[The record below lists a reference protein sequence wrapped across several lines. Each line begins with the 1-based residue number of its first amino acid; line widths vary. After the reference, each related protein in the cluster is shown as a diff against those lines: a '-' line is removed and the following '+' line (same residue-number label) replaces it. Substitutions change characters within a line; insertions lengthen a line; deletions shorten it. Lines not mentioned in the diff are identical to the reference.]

1 MQIGR
6 RQRANVIADDEV
18 GSVMKTIIRMIF
30 CALLLTGWGLAGL
43 SLHVVRTNDQ
53 IPITLVPKD
62 QLGIT
67 DTYVDTR
74 NWTMDDVAQHPAL
87 VEKLVHSGKADV
99 LKHVVSDPKQDVAT
113 QLSEALQKA
122 PKSSGPTTE
131 EQARSAF
138 GKLFSRATGSP

>member
-1 MQIGR
+1 
-6 RQRANVIADDEV
+6 
-18 GSVMKTIIRMIF
+18 MKSILRLIF
-30 CALLLTGWGLAGL
+30 CSLLLGGWGLAAL
-43 SLHVVRTNDQ
+43 SLHVVRTADQ

-74 NWTMDDVAQHPAL
+74 NWTLDDVAQHPEL
-87 VEKLVHSGKADV
+87 VEKLIHVGKADV

-113 QLSEALQKA
+113 QLSDQLQRA
-122 PKSSGPTTE
+122 PKTSDKAPTTE
-131 EQARSAF
+131 QQARSTF